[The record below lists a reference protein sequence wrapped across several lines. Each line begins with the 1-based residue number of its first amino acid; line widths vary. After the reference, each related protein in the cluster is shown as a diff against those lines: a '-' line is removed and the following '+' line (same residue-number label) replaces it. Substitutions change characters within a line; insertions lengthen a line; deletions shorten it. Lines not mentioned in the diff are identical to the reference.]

1 MQITEVT
8 ASWSETCSLGNY
20 SNVRPSLTLKATIGP
35 EEEDAQLA
43 IWALTEACKRHVQE
57 QVDQALEAEGEPA
70 KYSSEPR
77 FDVHTANYTPRMV
90 VIVPAGTER
99 LPHCWLHK
107 SNLRLAHARQ
117 VATHYY
123 KDDYVFFD
131 CSAGDVQAVV
141 DALNAADAER
151 EAQRE
156 AQRRERTEAAR
167 TALEVDDDEYDRIDD
182 DEEG

>member
-35 EEEDAQLA
+35 DEEDAQLA
-43 IWALTEACKRHVQE
+43 IWALTETCKRHVQE
-57 QVDQALEAEGEPA
+57 QVDLALEAEGEPA

-90 VIVPAGTER
+90 VIVPAGTDR
-99 LPHCWLHK
+99 LPHCWVHK
-107 SNLRLAHARQ
+107 SKLRLAHARQ

-123 KDDYVFFD
+123 KDDYVLLD

-156 AQRRERTEAAR
+156 AQRRERDAERSLQEA
-167 TALEVDDDEYDRIDD
+167 DDFEDDRDDD

>member
-35 EEEDAQLA
+35 EEEPG
-43 IWALTEACKRHVQE
+43 IVVRNLTEWARDWVQA
-57 QVDQALEAEGEPA
+57 QVDDALEREGEPA
-70 KYSSEPR
+70 KYSREPR
-77 FDVHTANYTPRMV
+77 FDVYTANYTPRIV
-90 VIVPAGTER
+90 VIVPHGATV
-99 LPHCWLHK
+99 PHCWLHK
-107 SNLRLAHARQ
+107 SGLRLAHARRLAQ
-117 VATHYY
+117 QRYSEE
-123 KDDYVFFD
+123 YVLFD

-156 AQRRERTEAAR
+156 AQRRERAASVR
-167 TALEVDDDEYDRIDD
+167 TVLEVDDDEYDRTDD

>member
-1 MQITEVT
+1 MHVTEVT

-43 IWALTEACKRHVQE
+43 IWALTETCKRHVQE

-107 SNLRLAHARQ
+107 SGLRLAHARRIAQ
-117 VATHYY
+117 QRYSEE
-123 KDDYVFFD
+123 YVLFD
-131 CSAGDVQAVV
+131 CAHGDVQAVV

-156 AQRRERTEAAR
+156 AQRRERDAAR
-167 TALEVDDDEYDRIDD
+167 GLQEADDFEDDRADD